1 MLHSIVAIKSV
12 QVVRIIFTIS
22 GTIIRNDSVL
32 ILWVFCKEEDYQK
45 SWCQKTIRVRSPRI
59 SRQIF
64 LPITYFRVMD
74 GMILPNKLFAGKNM
88 TKQNLKILQSL
99 KWLSIASMFSGSVQL
114 LGSYLSKSNI
124 SGGVG
129 VAMVVIGIVGLN
141 THLLLKSLFNRID
154 QLEKNANNH

>member
-1 MLHSIVAIKSV
+1 MVLSI
-12 QVVRIIFTIS
+12 
-22 GTIIRNDSVL
+22 NNSVL
-32 ILWVFCKEEDYQK
+32 ILWVFCKEEDCQK